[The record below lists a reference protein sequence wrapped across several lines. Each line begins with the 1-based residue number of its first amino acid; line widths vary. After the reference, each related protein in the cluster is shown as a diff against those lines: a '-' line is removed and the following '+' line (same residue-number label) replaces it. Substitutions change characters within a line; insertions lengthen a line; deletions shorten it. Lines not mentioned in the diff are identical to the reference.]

1 MQDVMALG
9 IAFYAATVNFL
20 HKKTPPSL
28 EAKLLLP
35 IKCLAYGVPGHAFGD
50 YFQMSPQLAN
60 DCRDEFDDVLRHLY
74 QTDYMGVPTSSG
86 LMEISLLHE
95 GVHGIPGMFGCLDC
109 MHIRWKNCP
118 VAWQGSYKGSKKV
131 PTLVLEAIADHNLYF
146 HHASFG
152 YAGSLNDINILNL
165 SPFLERLTDG
175 SFAAAERESGVIP
188 YDIAGYQFEQFHI
201 LVDGIYPPYSRFV
214 STIANPIYWYE
225 KRYAK
230 WQEAT
235 RKDIERAFGVLQGM
249 FQYTARPLKEL
260 DLLKIGKRV
269 NSCLILHNM
278 CVADRIMDGDV
289 TVPYKANNG
298 IIGFEV
304 AVQSPPDL
312 EEVQGSPTTGSD
324 IGMAE
329 VPHDVANR
337 ITRREAWAGI
347 TSIVEHNRLR
357 GAIVQKKTGY
367 KLNTRV
373 VR

>member
-9 IAFYAATVNFL
+9 LAFYAATVNFL
-20 HKKTPPSL
+20 HKKNPPSL

-175 SFAAAERESGVIP
+175 SFAAAERESGVIS
-188 YDIAGYQFEQFHI
+188 
-201 LVDGIYPPYSRFV
+201 L
-214 STIANPIYWYE
+214 
-225 KRYAK
+225 
-230 WQEAT
+230 
-235 RKDIERAFGVLQGM
+235 
-249 FQYTARPLKEL
+249 
-260 DLLKIGKRV
+260 
-269 NSCLILHNM
+269 
-278 CVADRIMDGDV
+278 
-289 TVPYKANNG
+289 
-298 IIGFEV
+298 
-304 AVQSPPDL
+304 
-312 EEVQGSPTTGSD
+312 
-324 IGMAE
+324 
-329 VPHDVANR
+329 
-337 ITRREAWAGI
+337 
-347 TSIVEHNRLR
+347 
-357 GAIVQKKTGY
+357 
-367 KLNTRV
+367 
-373 VR
+373 